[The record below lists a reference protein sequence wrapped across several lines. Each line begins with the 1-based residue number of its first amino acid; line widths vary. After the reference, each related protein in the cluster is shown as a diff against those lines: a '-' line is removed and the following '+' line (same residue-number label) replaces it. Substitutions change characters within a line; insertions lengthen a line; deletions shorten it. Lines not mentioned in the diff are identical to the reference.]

1 MEKMNHA
8 FERVKI
14 LVGMEVDDDQ
24 NVAAP
29 PDDGPFSFMDD
40 FNRDCTLS
48 TKQRFYGF
56 AICLAAG
63 LTCTLLGFQTLVYY
77 SWFDSSSFEFSSS
90 S

>member
-48 TKQRFYGF
+48 TKQVR
-56 AICLAAG
+56 LAVEK
-63 LTCTLLGFQTLVYY
+63 TQENQIIICTL
-77 SWFDSSSFEFSSS
+77 
-90 S
+90 